1 MAGNTPDD
9 EARIRELAYFLWKD
23 AGSPEGMAGAHWE
36 QASRMLSG
44 QASGGEPLEMQAV
57 AAAKAGEEAKTVA
70 AKARKPKV
78 IGTAAAEVKAESR
91 KATVKAGK
99 AEKHAGK
106 DDKAPTKPK
115 AKA

>member
-78 IGTAAAEVKAESR
+78 IGTAATEVKPENR
-91 KATVKAGK
+91 KAAPK
-99 AEKHAGK
+99 AEKAPK
-106 DDKAPTKPK
+106 ADKSPKKHK